1 MLSSATLFS
10 DDARRN
16 PFALYEEIRKASPV
30 VQEPQGGIW
39 MVFDYD
45 GVRQA
50 LTDTDAF
57 SSKNGPDWLIFN
69 DPPRHTKLR
78 ALISQAFTARSIA
91 TLESRVRDLS
101 RDLLDKKI
109 ESREID
115 IAADF
120 AIPLPLIV
128 IAELLGI
135 PIEDRGRF
143 RAWNDVLLR
152 MSYTVV
158 GTPPP
163 GVIDEFV
170 AATREM
176 GVYLAGLLEIR
187 RSKPRDDLLTRL
199 LQAEVDGEHL
209 TPEEIL
215 GFFQLLLLAGSE
227 TTTNLISNAFVC
239 FMENPDQLA
248 RLGQMPDLLTSAIEE
263 VLRFRSPLQWMYRIT
278 KRDVLMHGQ
287 TIPAGKLV
295 LAFMGS
301 ANHDPKYFHE
311 PNRFDIAR
319 NPNPHLAFGHGIHF
333 CLGAPLSRL
342 EGRVAVGELLRRMK
356 SFTPATEGTWKPR
369 EGLHVHG
376 PASLPIRFE
385 VR

>member
-1 MLSSATLFS
+1 
-10 DDARRN
+10 
-16 PFALYEEIRKASPV
+16 
-30 VQEPQGGIW
+30 
-39 MVFDYD
+39 
-45 GVRQA
+45 
-50 LTDTDAF
+50 
-57 SSKNGPDWLIFN
+57 
-69 DPPRHTKLR
+69 
-78 ALISQAFTARSIA
+78 LISQAFTARSIA
-91 TLESRVRDLS
+91 SLESRVRDLS
-101 RDLLDKKI
+101 RDLLNNKI
-109 ESREID
+109 ESEEID

-158 GTPPP
+158 GAPPP

-176 GVYLAGLLEIR
+176 GVYLAGLLEVR
-187 RSKPRDDLLTRL
+187 RSKPTDDLLTRL
-199 LQAEVDGEHL
+199 LQAEMDGEHL

-215 GFFQLLLLAGSE
+215 GLFQLLLLAGSE
-227 TTTNLISNAFVC
+227 TTTNLISNAVVC
-239 FMENPDQLA
+239 FMENPDQLG
-248 RLGQMPDLLTSAIEE
+248 RLGHTPDLLTSAIEE
-263 VLRFRSPLQWMYRIT
+263 VLRFRSPLQWMYRVT
-278 KRDVLMHGQ
+278 KRDVLMHGE

-295 LAFMGS
+295 LAFIGS
-301 ANHDPKYFHE
+301 ANHDPKYFHD

-356 SFTPATEGTWKPR
+356 SFTPATAGTWQPR
-369 EGLHVHG
+369 QGLHLHG
-376 PASLPIRFE
+376 PANLPIRFE
-385 VR
+385 AR